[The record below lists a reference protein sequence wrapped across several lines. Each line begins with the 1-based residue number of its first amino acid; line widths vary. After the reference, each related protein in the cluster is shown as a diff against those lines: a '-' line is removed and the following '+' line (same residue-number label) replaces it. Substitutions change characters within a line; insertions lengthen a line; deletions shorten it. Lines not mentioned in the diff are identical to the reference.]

1 LCADGLGRNVSA
13 DLKNNDVR
21 FITYIPDNV
30 FTRLIKGTGRGGP
43 LDA

>member
-13 DLKNNDVR
+13 DAEEQRLR

>member
-1 LCADGLGRNVSA
+1 MGWAETFLQT
-13 DLKNNDVR
+13 LKNNDVR